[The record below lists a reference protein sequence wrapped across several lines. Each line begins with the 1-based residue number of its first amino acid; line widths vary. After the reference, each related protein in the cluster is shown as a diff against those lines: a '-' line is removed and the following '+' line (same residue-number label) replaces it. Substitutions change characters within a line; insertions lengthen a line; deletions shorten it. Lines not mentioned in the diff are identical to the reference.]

1 MTASRNGNWA
11 IWVVWIFHIS
21 ALIGISLGFES
32 WFVSKTP
39 INLIISSFL
48 LFLVFPI
55 DTTKKAGIFALLWFL
70 GMFSE
75 WIGVH
80 SGVLFG
86 TYVYGSNL
94 GPKIDGVP
102 ILIGINWALLSFITA
117 VIAQKITPKG
127 VLQVVYAASL
137 MLVLDFFMEQ
147 SAPRFDFWEF
157 EGGEVPIKNYLT
169 WLSVALVFQIGIRM
183 MKISG
188 NLRFSAHL
196 YAAQL
201 VFFLYFYLWF

>member
-11 IWVVWIFHIS
+11 IGIVWIFHIS
-21 ALIGISLGFES
+21 ALIGISLGFET

-39 INLIISSFL
+39 VNLLISSFL
-48 LFLVFPI
+48 LILVFPI
-55 DTTKKAGIFALLWFL
+55 DTTKKAGVFALLWCL

-80 SGVLFG
+80 SGFLFG
-86 TYVYGSNL
+86 TYAYGSNL

-102 ILIGINWALLSFITA
+102 ILIGINWALLSFISA
-117 VIAQKITPKG
+117 VIAQRITSKG
-127 VLQVVYAASL
+127 MLQVVYAAFL

-169 WLSVALVFQIGIRM
+169 WLAVAVLFQIGIKVMR
-183 MKISG
+183 ISG

-196 YAAQL
+196 YGAQL
-201 VFFLYFYLWF
+201 LFFLYFYLWF

>member
-48 LFLVFPI
+48 LILVFPI
-55 DTTKKAGIFALLWFL
+55 DTAKKTGVFALLWFL

-86 TYVYGSNL
+86 TYAYGSNL

-117 VIAQKITPKG
+117 VIAQKITSKG
-127 VLQVVYAASL
+127 VLQVVYAACL

-157 EGGEVPIKNYLT
+157 EAGEVPIKNYLT
-169 WLSVALVFQIGIRM
+169 WLAVALVFQAGIRM
-183 MKISG
+183 VKITG

>member
-21 ALIGISLGFES
+21 ALIGISLGFET

-48 LFLVFPI
+48 LILVFPI
-55 DTTKKAGIFALLWFL
+55 DTIKKTGLFVLLWFL

-86 TYVYGSNL
+86 TYAYGTNL
-94 GPKIDGVP
+94 GPKIDGIP
-102 ILIGINWALLSFITA
+102 FLIGVNWALLSFITG
-117 VIAQKITPKG
+117 VIAQKITSKG
-127 VLQVVYAASL
+127 VLQVIYAASL

-157 EGGEVPIKNYLT
+157 EGGEVPLKNYLT
-169 WLSVALVFQIGIRM
+169 WLSVALLFQIGIRVTR
-183 MKISG
+183 ISG
-188 NLRFSAHL
+188 NLKFSAHL

-201 VFFLYFYLWF
+201 LFFVYFYLWF